1 MRERGCPMRERGTP
15 VRAWHTMEKTCSRT
29 ARATSEPIGEREEE
43 CVRKK
48 CPFPASL
55 KVQGNSD
62 EVFTKSGLY
71 VYPTKSEPTY
81 FLLPLSLAL
90 GTLPLSVCLPLAGS
104 RPLLD
109 SLARSPALS

>member
-1 MRERGCPMRERGTP
+1 MLQNRARHVGTHR
-15 VRAWHTMEKTCSRT
+15 RARRRVC
-29 ARATSEPIGEREEE
+29 EEE
-43 CVRKK
+43 V
-48 CPFPASL
+48 PFPASL